1 MPTKVSEAARFTGKL
16 ILRSEEGYEEARIAR
31 IYHARHPERYPAAVL
46 VAATERDVV
55 EGVRLAME
63 RGWKIAVRSGGHSF
77 PVWSLRDDTLLIDLG
92 RLKGLAYDA
101 ATGIASASP
110 AIQGGHELNS
120 FLADRGRFFATGG
133 SPSVG
138 IGGFLLQGGL
148 GWNFRRWGFSAGQI
162 AAMDI
167 VTAEGEL
174 VRADENT
181 NSDLFWAARG
191 AGPGFFGVV
200 TRFHLRTRPLPRSL
214 SSTIQTYSVER
225 YAEVLEW
232 LHQEQHRIPDS
243 VHLVA
248 IAQIP
253 PFPVTG
259 DSEEPVFAVWGVAFC
274 DTAEESQAALRTLE
288 ACPVLGDALMTIP
301 PQPTTLEREYAFAQ
315 SGHPEGFR
323 YQVDSCW
330 VTGSGAEI
338 AAASRKLVHERP
350 PEDGGYTF
358 FWFNRSEPSVDMA
371 ASLMTELMVGSYT
384 IYDDAASDDAYR
396 DWALSAMAE
405 LNPLTVGQ
413 YWGYSDQQRRQVKVL
428 ADDAWS
434 RLQEIRAQRDPDGV
448 FSDYLAGRA
457 GFRNRNSW
465 EDVVCEAGPAGF
477 EPAT

>member
-1 MPTKVSEAARFTGKL
+1 MQTEVAKAPRFTGKL
-16 ILRSEEGYEEARIAR
+16 ILRTEEGYEEARVAR
-31 IYHARHPERYPAAVL
+31 IYHARHPDRYPAAVL
-46 VAATERDVV
+46 VAANERDVV
-55 EGVRLAME
+55 EGVRLAIE
-63 RGWKIAVRSGGHSF
+63 QGWKIAVRSGGHSF

-92 RLKGLAYDA
+92 RLKELAYDA
-101 ATGIASASP
+101 ATGIATASP
-110 AIQGGHELNS
+110 AIQGGRELNS
-120 FLADRGRFFATGG
+120 FLAERGRFFATGG

-148 GWNFRRWGFSAGQI
+148 GWGFRRWGFSAEQI

-167 VTAEGEL
+167 VTADGEL
-174 VRADENT
+174 VRADEDT

-191 AGPGFFGVV
+191 AGPGFCGVV
-200 TRFHLRTRPLPRSL
+200 TRFHLRTRPLPRAL
-214 SSTIQTYSVER
+214 TSTIQIYSIER

-232 LHQEQHRIPDS
+232 LYEAQDRIPDS

-259 DSEEPVFAVWGVAFC
+259 DSDEPVFAVWGVAFC
-274 DTAEESQAALRTLE
+274 DTAEESQAALGPLE

-301 PQPTTLEREYAFAQ
+301 PHPTTLEREYDFAQ

-338 AAASRKLVHERP
+338 AVASRKLVLERP

-358 FWFNRSEPSVDMA
+358 FWFNRSELSADMA

-384 IYDDAASDDAYR
+384 IYEEAAADDVHR
-396 DWALSAMAE
+396 DWALSAMAD

-413 YWGYSDQQRRQVKVL
+413 YWGYSDQQLRQVKVL
-428 ADDAWS
+428 TDDAWA

-448 FSDYLAGRA
+448 FSDYLAGRG
-457 GFRNRNSW
+457 GFRNRNGW
-465 EDVVCEAGPAGF
+465 EDSANVAWRGAF
-477 EPAT
+477 